1 MEKIKSGG
9 EFVPGNDIGPRIGI
23 DGEAEFRKS
32 IAAVNAQLKALGSEM
47 KAVTAEFASNAQSEE
62 ALTAKNDVLS
72 RSVKTAKDALGILDG
87 QLDRQKQKLA
97 ALGAELDKVIAA
109 EGANSS
115 AAAKAQNAYNQQYAV
130 VGKLESQYQTA
141 KAQLAGFTNA
151 LDEASD
157 ASAQAG
163 TSLAGDVLAGT
174 AAWEMIQTA
183 VRGTTEALREA
194 VVTGMEFDASMADVA
209 ATMGTSVDALGEL
222 RGFALEMGQTT
233 VFTATQAAQALNY
246 MALAGYDAQTS
257 METLPNVLNLA
268 AAGGIELAQASDM
281 VTDAQ
286 SALGL
291 SMEQTALL
299 VDEMAK
305 TSTKTNTSVGQL
317 GEAIL
322 TVGGTAKFM
331 AGGTAELNQVLGVLA
346 DNSIKGAEGGTKLRN
361 IILSLTSPTEKA
373 AATLEK
379 LGVSAF
385 DAEGQMRAFSDIF
398 PELQR
403 SLSTLTSQEQIA
415 ALSEIFN
422 SRDIAAAQALLGTTA
437 ERWDEL
443 SAAIDGAQGSAQRMA
458 ETRLDNLAGD
468 LTLMQSAADG
478 AKIALTDSLTPALRG
493 AAQAGTGLFSFVGD
507 ALEKFPALGSVFS
520 GVTTSLAALT
530 VGVGAYTAATTFG
543 TAATAALSAAFTATP
558 IGAIALGI
566 GGVTAALTAFARA
579 ADDGKTAYEE
589 FSESLEASK
598 QKLDENEA
606 AASASSDELRA
617 QADALLFLAESGEL
631 NAAQQQALLSMIE
644 ELNGAIPGLNLAYDE
659 QTGKLNMTADA
670 VRDLIEAEAQRL
682 LVSEGAQAYSE
693 ILVQQTET
701 ARQLKDAEAEL
712 ESVRAEAAAAME
724 REAQTGEVDIG
735 VKERLEQKERELI
748 QLIEELKEVYGEQE
762 TALSG
767 IADKY
772 GDVASNVEK
781 TGASMEDAAEGA
793 EDTTESCDELAEAAA
808 GAEEAVLF
816 LAGAADNLTDAL
828 KEQENS
834 GSLSLKTT
842 QELMEAG
849 YGAAIAID
857 QETGAVTLNKDEY
870 IRLAGAKLQEQIA
883 TLEASKAELESKKA
897 LDQVTA
903 SADRAGGAYWD
914 MAKAKAAAAYADD
927 AKALDVQI
935 AALNRAMGALNSYGS
950 SAASAARSSG
960 RASRQIKTQAQK
972 DLEEYKNLKSE
983 LDHEKTMELISEA
996 DYYRRL
1002 TQLRDQYLTDAAN
1015 IDEYRKVSET
1025 IYKADQKALQEREK
1039 LWQTAGDSI
1048 LKLEEDFQ
1056 KELSSRAA
1064 EIVNSYKL
1072 FDEVPE
1078 YQRKSGAE
1086 LIANLED
1093 QISAIE
1099 TFYGNVAALEER
1111 GVSAN
1116 LVDEIRKMGVSASGE
1131 LAGLLEL
1138 TDEQLTRYS
1147 DLFGEKQEL
1156 ANRLAADELK
1166 GLRNETDQAILE
1178 QLNSVGELYDTNGP
1192 ALGLAFANSLA
1203 EGMFEGIPAVE
1214 AMAKTVASAAM
1225 SAFEHTYNRDV
1236 EAMMAQ
1242 PKPRV
1247 TSGDIGELLAGA
1259 VNGINAGGGGYGS
1272 GDLKISIDVDG
1283 RTLAE
1288 TTLEDFRTVGR
1299 ERPETL
1305 DDK

>member
-1 MEKIKSGG
+1 M
-9 EFVPGNDIGPRIGI
+9 PGNDIGPRIGI

-72 RSVKTAKDALGILDG
+72 RSVQTAKDALGVLDG

-109 EGANSS
+109 EGENSA

-130 VGKLESQYQTA
+130 VGRLENQYQSTR
-141 KAQLAGFTNA
+141 AQLAGFTNA

-174 AAWEMIQTA
+174 AAWDMIQTA

-194 VVTGMEFDASMADVA
+194 VATGMEFDAEVSNLA
-209 ATMGTSVDALGEL
+209 ATLGVTVDSIGEL
-222 RGFALEMGQTT
+222 RQYAKDMGAET
-233 VFTATQAAQALNY
+233 VFTATQATQGLTY
-246 MALAGYDAQTS
+246 LALAGKDAEES
-257 METLPNVLNLA
+257 MRMLPATMNLA
-268 AAGGIELAQASDM
+268 SAGALDLATSTDM
-281 VTDAQ
+281 VTDAE

-291 SMEQTALL
+291 TAEQTDTL
-299 VDEMAK
+299 VDQMAM
-305 TSTKTNTSVGQL
+305 TATKTNTAVGQL

-322 TVGGTAKFM
+322 TAGGTLKFLK
-331 AGGTAELNQVLGVLA
+331 GGTAEANQVLGVLA

-361 IILSLTSPTEKA
+361 IILSLTSPTDKA

-385 DAEGQMRAFSDIF
+385 DAEGQMRKFSDIF

-403 SLSTLTSQEQIA
+403 SLSALTSQEQIA

-443 SAAIDGAQGSAQRMA
+443 SAAIDGAQRSAQRMA

-468 LTLMQSAADG
+468 ITLMQSAADG
-478 AKIALTDSLTPALRG
+478 AKIALSDSLTPAMRDVT
-493 AAQAGTGLFSFVGD
+493 QAGTGVLTFIGGFIQEVPLAGQ
-507 ALEKFPALGSVFS
+507 ALAGLAAA
-520 GVTTSLAALT
+520 GVTLGAGAVAAAGGITSVTGAVTALT
-530 VGVGAYTAATTFG
+530 AAVAANPFG
-543 TAATAALSAAFTATP
+543 LL
-558 IGAIALGI
+558 AIGI
-566 GGVTAALTAFARA
+566 GTSVTALTAFSYASDEAGKKYTEAAQAVEASQAAFEKQSRA
-579 ADDGKTAYEE
+579 TATQRGDIEALIGQ
-589 FSESLEASK
+589 LEALENTEERTAG
-598 QKLDENEA
+598 QK
-606 AASASSDELRA
+606 A
-617 QADALLFLAESGEL
+617 QLLEVTEQL
-631 NAAQQQALLSMIE
+631 NQAV
-644 ELNGAIPGLNLAYDE
+644 PGLGLEYD
-659 QTGKLNMTADA
+659 QLTDSLNMTTEQLLELARAQMDVQERQQA
-670 VRDLIEAEAQRL
+670 AANVVQAERDQAQVVRELEQAQRDLAA
-682 LVSEGAQAYSE
+682 
-693 ILVQQTET
+693 
-701 ARQLKDAEAEL
+701 ARQAVIDAENAGMAADLGSIETMQGLRDQVTAAEGTVAEL
-712 ESVRAEAAAAME
+712 EEALTVSQQAVADME
-724 REAQTGEVDIG
+724 T
-735 VKERLEQKERELI
+735 RLEELS
-748 QLIEELKEVYGEQE
+748 QGAEE
-762 TALSG
+762 T
-767 IADKY
+767 
-772 GDVASNVEK
+772 GDGLAE
-781 TGASMEDAAEGA
+781 AAEGA
-793 EDTTESCDELAEAAA
+793 EDTTESFDELAEAAA
-808 GAEEAVLF
+808 GAEDAVLY
-816 LAGAADNLTDAL
+816 LSGAADTLSDAL
-828 KEQENS
+828 KEQEKS

-857 QETGAVTLNKDEY
+857 QETGAVTLNKEEY

-897 LDQVTA
+897 LDEATA
-903 SADRAGGAYWD
+903 AVKRGAGGYWD
-914 MAKAKAAAAYADD
+914 YARAKAAAAYADD

-960 RASRQIKTQAQK
+960 RASKQIKTQAQK
-972 DLEEYKNLKSE
+972 DLEEYKTLKAE
-983 LDHEKTMELISEA
+983 LDHEKTMGLTGEA

-1002 TQLRDQYLTDAAN
+1002 SQLRDQYLADAGN
-1015 IDEYRKVSET
+1015 IDEYRKVSEA

-1039 LWQTAGDSI
+1039 LWQSAGDSI

-1056 KELSSRAA
+1056 RELSSRAA

-1072 FDEVPE
+1072 FEEVPE
-1078 YQRKSGAE
+1078 YQKTAGAE

-1099 TFYGNVAALEER
+1099 RFYGNVAALEER

-1138 TDEQLTRYS
+1138 TDEQLTKYS

-1156 ANRLAADELK
+1156 ANKLAADELK

-1178 QLNSVGELYDTNGP
+1178 QLNSVGELYDTNGS

-1214 AMAKTVASAAM
+1214 AMAQTVASAAM
-1225 SAFEHTYNRDV
+1225 SAFESAYNRDV

-1272 GDLKISIDVDG
+1272 GDLKISVDVDG

>member
-1 MEKIKSGG
+1 M
-9 EFVPGNDIGPRIGI
+9 PGNDIGPRIGI

-97 ALGAELDKVIAA
+97 ALGAELDKVISA

-141 KAQLAGFTNA
+141 RAQLAGFTNA

-157 ASAQAG
+157 ASTQAG

-174 AAWEMIQTA
+174 AAWDMIQTA

-222 RGFALEMGQTT
+222 RGFALEMGQST

-305 TSTKTNTSVGQL
+305 TSTKTNTSVAQL

-385 DAEGQMRAFSDIF
+385 DAEGQMREFSDIF
-398 PELQR
+398 PELQK
-403 SLSTLTSQEQIA
+403 SLSALTSQEQIA
-415 ALSEIFN
+415 ALSEIFD

-437 ERWDEL
+437 ERWDAL
-443 SAAIDGAQGSAQRMA
+443 AVAIDGAQGSAQRMA

-478 AKIALTDSLTPALRG
+478 AKIALSDSLTPALRDVT
-493 AAQAGTGLFSFVGD
+493 QVGTGVLTFIGGFIQEVPLAGQ
-507 ALEKFPALGSVFS
+507 ALAGLAAA
-520 GVTTSLAALT
+520 GVTLGAGAVAAAGGITSVTGAVTALT
-530 VGVGAYTAATTFG
+530 AAVATNPFGLLAIGIG
-543 TAATAALSAAFTATP
+543 TA
-558 IGAIALGI
+558 
-566 GGVTAALTAFARA
+566 VTALTAFSYASDEAGKKATEAAQAVEASQSAFEEQSRA
-579 ADDGKTAYEE
+579 TAAQRGDIEALI
-589 FSESLEASK
+589 SQLEALESTEERTAG
-598 QKLDENEA
+598 QK
-606 AASASSDELRA
+606 A
-617 QADALLFLAESGEL
+617 QLLEVTEQL
-631 NAAQQQALLSMIE
+631 NQSV
-644 ELNGAIPGLNLAYDE
+644 PGLGLEYD
-659 QTGKLNMTADA
+659 QLTDSLNMTTDQLLELARAQMDVQERQQA
-670 VRDLIEAEAQRL
+670 AANVVQAERDQAQVVRELEQAQRDLAAAIQEKVDAENAGIYTDLSTIEQAEAL
-682 LVSEGAQAYSE
+682 
-693 ILVQQTET
+693 
-701 ARQLKDAEAEL
+701 DATIKALEAKIKEL
-712 ESVRAEAAAAME
+712 
-724 REAQTGEVDIG
+724 
-735 VKERLEQKERELI
+735 
-748 QLIEELKEVYGEQE
+748 E
-762 TALSG
+762 TAL
-767 IADKY
+767 ADNEAQMTAAKDRLEELSQGAEDA
-772 GDVASNVEK
+772 GD
-781 TGASMEDAAEGA
+781 GLGDAAEGA

-828 KEQENS
+828 KEQHKN

-857 QETGAVTLNKDEY
+857 EETGAVTLNKEEY

-897 LDQVTA
+897 LDEATA
-903 SADRAGGAYWD
+903 AVKRGAGGYWD
-914 MAKAKAAAAYADD
+914 YARAKAAAAYADD

-935 AALNRAMGALNSYGS
+935 AALNRAMGALNNYSDSAWEAS
-950 SAASAARSSG
+950 SSSS
-960 RASRQIKTQAQK
+960 RASKQIKTQAQK

-983 LDHEKTMELISEA
+983 LDHEKTMGLASEA

-1048 LKLEEDFQ
+1048 LKLEKDFQ
-1056 KELSSRAA
+1056 RELSSRAA

-1078 YQRKSGAE
+1078 YQKKSGAE
-1086 LIANLED
+1086 LIANLEE

-1138 TDEQLTRYS
+1138 TDEQLTKYS

-1156 ANRLAADELK
+1156 ANKLAADELK

-1225 SAFEHTYNRDV
+1225 SAFEGAYNRDV

-1259 VNGINAGGGGYGS
+1259 VNGINAGGGGAVYPVV
-1272 GDLKISIDVDG
+1272 DVTLEIDQQ
-1283 RTLAE
+1283 TLARAQV
-1288 TTLEDFRTVGR
+1288 DPMRQAFR
-1299 ERPETL
+1299 EKPETL